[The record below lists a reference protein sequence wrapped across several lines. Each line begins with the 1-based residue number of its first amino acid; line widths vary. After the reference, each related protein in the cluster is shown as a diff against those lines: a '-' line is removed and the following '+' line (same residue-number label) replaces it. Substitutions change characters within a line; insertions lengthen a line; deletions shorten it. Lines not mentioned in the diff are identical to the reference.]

1 MGRSESLRVLP
12 RATARGTVRK
22 NRVFKGVIWGIILL
36 IFSIILM
43 GGVYSLTD
51 NMGVDNIE
59 NRILFDKYIGLWG
72 NLDMS
77 TQAELK
83 PISYPEFIICPIK
96 LQKIDFIKNL
106 IYNRQK

>member
-1 MGRSESLRVLP
+1 M
-12 RATARGTVRK
+12 
-22 NRVFKGVIWGIILL
+22 
-36 IFSIILM
+36 
-43 GGVYSLTD
+43 TD

-83 PISYPEFIICPIK
+83 PISYPEFIKCPIK
-96 LQKIDFIKNL
+96 LQKIDFISSGITLNFLMKL
-106 IYNRQK
+106 SVFRVSHFQIA